1 MLVSEKYLS
10 KLQNETKFMKIG
22 HTMPELQPFTF
33 HEKFVAH
40 PVQQEDF
47 QRINTKMYFLSL
59 TCFAFVGL
67 TSSYIVRV
75 GCRGAVLS

>member
-40 PVQQEDF
+40 PVYEHKA
-47 QRINTKMYFLSL
+47 RKCYSL
-59 TCFAFVGL
+59 RHGAGKGL
-67 TSSYIVRV
+67 
-75 GCRGAVLS
+75 

>member
-33 HEKFVAH
+33 HQKLVTH
-40 PVQQEDF
+40 PVYNIF
-47 QRINTKMYFLSL
+47 IINLLAT
-59 TCFAFVGL
+59 GL
-67 TSSYIVRV
+67 
-75 GCRGAVLS
+75 LFF

>member
-40 PVQQEDF
+40 PVYKTIYDTIHIQYSIPFDW
-47 QRINTKMYFLSL
+47 T
-59 TCFAFVGL
+59 
-67 TSSYIVRV
+67 
-75 GCRGAVLS
+75 

>member
-40 PVQQEDF
+40 PVDDCLNIQWP
-47 QRINTKMYFLSL
+47 RIRLEFYT
-59 TCFAFVGL
+59 
-67 TSSYIVRV
+67 
-75 GCRGAVLS
+75 

>member
-40 PVQQEDF
+40 PVY
-47 QRINTKMYFLSL
+47 NTKICYQGIEGEKLRFLNGLSIDEKSI
-59 TCFAFVGL
+59 FV
-67 TSSYIVRV
+67 
-75 GCRGAVLS
+75 

>member
-40 PVQQEDF
+40 PV
-47 QRINTKMYFLSL
+47 NHVNGHLS
-59 TCFAFVGL
+59 
-67 TSSYIVRV
+67 
-75 GCRGAVLS
+75 

>member
-40 PVQQEDF
+40 PVV
-47 QRINTKMYFLSL
+47 L
-59 TCFAFVGL
+59 TWRYL
-67 TSSYIVRV
+67 ELESSRYCNETTDNSPVV
-75 GCRGAVLS
+75 MMELY

>member
-40 PVQQEDF
+40 PVQASQDKVCCIEYKI
-47 QRINTKMYFLSL
+47 RKY
-59 TCFAFVGL
+59 C
-67 TSSYIVRV
+67 
-75 GCRGAVLS
+75 

>member
-40 PVQQEDF
+40 PVHSDVNN
-47 QRINTKMYFLSL
+47 IGLDVKMPS
-59 TCFAFVGL
+59 T
-67 TSSYIVRV
+67 IVLV
-75 GCRGAVLS
+75 I

>member
-40 PVQQEDF
+40 PVYNYNNNVHFQALQQLHRAPQCKCLYSEVF
-47 QRINTKMYFLSL
+47 K
-59 TCFAFVGL
+59 A
-67 TSSYIVRV
+67 
-75 GCRGAVLS
+75 

>member
-40 PVQQEDF
+40 PVYTEKHDC
-47 QRINTKMYFLSL
+47 YD
-59 TCFAFVGL
+59 
-67 TSSYIVRV
+67 
-75 GCRGAVLS
+75 